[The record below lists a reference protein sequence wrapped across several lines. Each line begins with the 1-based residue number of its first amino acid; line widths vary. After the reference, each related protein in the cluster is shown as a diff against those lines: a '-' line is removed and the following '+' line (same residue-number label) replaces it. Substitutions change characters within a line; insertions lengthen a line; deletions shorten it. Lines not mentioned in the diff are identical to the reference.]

1 VFAVESIYDVAVRN
15 LLSEESCLK
24 MICRLFAGGSRGGNG
39 AMKSPH
45 VNGRMCCFR
54 FLNQTEDEL
63 SRASLAAESFYPLDI
78 FREQRCAVVV
88 EKALEKVFQV
98 VGVLAKRF
106 T

>member
-1 VFAVESIYDVAVRN
+1 MVLAVESTYDVAVRN

-24 MICRLFAGGSRGGNG
+24 MICRVFAGGSRGGNG

-78 FREQRCAVVV
+78 FREQ
-88 EKALEKVFQV
+88 
-98 VGVLAKRF
+98 
-106 T
+106 